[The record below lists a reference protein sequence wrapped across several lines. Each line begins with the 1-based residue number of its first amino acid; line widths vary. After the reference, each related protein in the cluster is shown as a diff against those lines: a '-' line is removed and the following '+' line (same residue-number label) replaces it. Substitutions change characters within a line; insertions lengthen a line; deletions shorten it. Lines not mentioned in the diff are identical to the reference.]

1 MTATTPP
8 LVDDRAGDVPSFVL
22 ERDQLAGGL
31 RSDTPASAP
40 ALAASIRGLD
50 SAMHRLRGG
59 DGTPDA
65 QRRMRTLV
73 AINEA
78 IGRLQGLGTIAE
90 LIEAAPEELCRS
102 CGFSRA
108 MISRVR
114 GSMWVP
120 EVLYASPEAPQIDS
134 FAAYVDE
141 VEIPLE
147 HLLLETD
154 LVRRRVPVLVADAP
168 NDNRTFSE
176 LISIA
181 EVTSYAAA
189 PIMPTRRVIGFFH
202 VDRNGHDRPVDATD
216 RDNLWAFAEHF
227 GLLFERAILVE
238 RLERQRAEIHTTLM
252 DAAEVINELCD
263 EELALARNEHLVVPR
278 GAGWVGG
285 GHGGRPSA
293 LSSLL
298 SARERE
304 VLELVASGATNTA
317 VAEQLVISQGT
328 VKSHVKR
335 ILRKLH
341 VANRAEA
348 VARYLQLLRLEQDE
362 R

>member
-1 MTATTPP
+1 MTVITPAI
-8 LVDDRAGDVPSFVL
+8 DDVPAASAASAVL
-22 ERDQLAGGL
+22 ERDARFAVLREGGA
-31 RSDTPASAP
+31 PSAR
-40 ALAASIRGLD
+40 ALAEQVRGLD
-50 SAMHRLRGG
+50 GALRVLRGG
-59 DGTPDA
+59 DMPDA
-65 QRRMRTLV
+65 HRRMGTLV

-78 IGRLQGLGTIAE
+78 IGRLQALDTIGE

-102 CGFSRA
+102 CGFARA
-108 MISRVR
+108 LISRVR
-114 GSMWVP
+114 GSVWVP
-120 EVLYASPEAPQIDS
+120 EVLYSAPEAPRMPA
-134 FAAYVDE
+134 FERYVEE

-154 LVRRRVPVLVADAP
+154 LVRRRVPVLVHDAP

-176 LISIA
+176 MIRSGG
-181 EVTSYAAA
+181 VTSYAAA

-202 VDRNGHDRPVDATD
+202 VDRAGHDRPVDATD

-227 GLLFERAILVE
+227 GLLFERAVLVE

-252 DAAEVINELCD
+252 DAAEVINELCT
-263 EELALARNEHLVVPR
+263 EELALARNEHLTEPR
-278 GAGWVGG
+278 GSRPRAGS
-285 GHGGRPSA
+285 GRPSP

-348 VARYLQLLRLEQDE
+348 VARYLQLLRLEQDGS
-362 R
+362 

>member
-1 MTATTPP
+1 MTAIRHP
-8 LVDDRAGDVPSFVL
+8 LAEVRETDAASFVL
-22 ERDQLAGGL
+22 ERDQLAANL
-31 RSDTPASAP
+31 RSTSPESAGS
-40 ALAASIRGLD
+40 LAARIRELD
-50 SAMHRLRGG
+50 GTMHRLRRG

-78 IGRLQGLGTIAE
+78 IGRLQQLVTIAD
-90 LIEAAPEELCRS
+90 LIESAPEELCRS

-120 EVLYASPEAPQIDS
+120 EVLYRTPEAPQIDR

-154 LVRRRVPVLVADAP
+154 LVRRRVPVLVHDAP
-168 NDNRTFSE
+168 NDNRTFSDM
-176 LISIA
+176 ISVG

-202 VDRNGHDRPVDATD
+202 VDRNGHDRPVDVTD

-227 GLLFERAILVE
+227 GLLFERAVLVE
-238 RLERQRAEIHTTLM
+238 RLERQRVAIHTTLM

-278 GAGWVGG
+278 GTGPIG
-285 GHGGRPSA
+285 GGRPSA

-348 VARYLQLLRLEQDE
+348 VARYLQLLRLERDE
-362 R
+362 GRS